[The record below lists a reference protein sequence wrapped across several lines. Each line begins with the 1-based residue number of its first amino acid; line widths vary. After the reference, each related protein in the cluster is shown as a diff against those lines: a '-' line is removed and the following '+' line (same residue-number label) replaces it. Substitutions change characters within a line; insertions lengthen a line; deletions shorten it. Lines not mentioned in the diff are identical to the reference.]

1 MDANSVLPGAC
12 SPSVLDIHADPGP
25 VWECEMYVSDAVLQD
40 KHDDALV
47 GIKSTALL
55 FGQSSKAIMGGFAA
69 GSIILLGCTGGALY
83 FAWQVGWPVVKC
95 TLALL

>member
-1 MDANSVLPGAC
+1 M
-12 SPSVLDIHADPGP
+12 
-25 VWECEMYVSDAVLQD
+25 LQD

-69 GSIILLGCTGGALY
+69 GSIILLGWTGGG
-83 FAWQVGWPVVKC
+83 FHCV
-95 TLALL
+95 